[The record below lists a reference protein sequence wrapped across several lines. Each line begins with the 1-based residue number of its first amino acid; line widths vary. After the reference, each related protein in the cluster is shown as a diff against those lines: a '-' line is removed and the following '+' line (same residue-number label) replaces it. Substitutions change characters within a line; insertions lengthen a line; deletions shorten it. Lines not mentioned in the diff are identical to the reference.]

1 MLRHFL
7 LFNKSYL
14 LTGVTGVLGGIAFSI
29 LHVPVPWLLGSLSAI
44 FIGRN
49 IFEVTFTWRAN
60 FRNFGLV
67 VIGYTLGLSLNKSAL
82 NIIMGHLPFMVLF
95 TFILL
100 FICVFT
106 ALFISKLFKLDYNT
120 SLLASIPGGL
130 SQILVIA
137 EETEGINLAVVTVT
151 QVIRLILIIVSMPLL
166 VLLPYFQDEKDNF
179 INIENTQLENTHL
192 FPSVFLFVIVSFIF
206 ITVFKKLKFP
216 TPYLLGP
223 LLGTSFLQVLG
234 ISAPNIPF
242 FFTNGAQI
250 LIGIHIGRML
260 DFSQVI
266 YKKETLFLAFL
277 NGIILLSAS
286 IGLSMLLVA
295 IQPLNQATGLLS
307 LSPGGIDQMG
317 IIAFD
322 IGADLSIVSGY
333 QLFRTLSI
341 FLIVPSIIKW
351 LFKKNINNSIGE

>member
-1 MLRHFL
+1 
-7 LFNKSYL
+7 
-14 LTGVTGVLGGIAFSI
+14 
-29 LHVPVPWLLGSLSAI
+29 
-44 FIGRN
+44 
-49 IFEVTFTWRAN
+49 
-60 FRNFGLV
+60 
-67 VIGYTLGLSLNKSAL
+67 
-82 NIIMGHLPFMVLF
+82 VLF